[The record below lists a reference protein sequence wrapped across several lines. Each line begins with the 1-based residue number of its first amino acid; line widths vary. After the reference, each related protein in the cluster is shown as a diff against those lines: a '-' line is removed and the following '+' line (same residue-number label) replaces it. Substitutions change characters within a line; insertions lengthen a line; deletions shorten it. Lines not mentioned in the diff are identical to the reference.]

1 MIDLIKP
8 DRPNW
13 RHYFGSLAFLVLILQ
28 LLTGIIMT
36 LFYDP
41 TYKEAY
47 KSVQYLTN
55 EVTGG
60 SLARNLHRW
69 IALSLFI
76 FVLVHFIRTTFR
88 KDFLNP
94 LKKVEWL
101 TGVLLI
107 LPTYL
112 LIYTGLI
119 LPWEWKGYWFMELIP
134 SYAATLPIFGP
145 SLKSFLMQSFTL
157 PRYLVIHILLL
168 PIIYLVLVDYH
179 LLTKLRKRGI
189 FRHILRHTVISLPI
203 IIILVVLSTYITI
216 PSLDPMEIP
225 MPLEG
230 EYIPQPEWWALTLL
244 LPFLYFK
251 GFMVPLLSIFIPII
265 ALFAVAFLPYYLK
278 TRAGS
283 VEEAAPLKTEEADK
297 KARWWKVFLTPI
309 LIRGAIVTAIALVF
323 CALIYKGSYNSPTLG
338 CNSCH
343 NLSRGFRMGL
353 PPDTF
358 KDRNTLPNLD
368 DNKWM
373 LGHWYYPNEVF

>member
-28 LLTGIIMT
+28 LITGIILT

-69 IALSLFI
+69 IALALFI
-76 FVLVHFIRTTFR
+76 FVFVHFVRSTLR
-88 KDFLNP
+88 KDFMNP
-94 LKKVEWL
+94 LKKVDWM
-101 TGVLLI
+101 TGVLL
-107 LPTYL
+107 LWPTYL

-119 LPWEWKGYWFMELIP
+119 LPWEWKGYWFMEMIP
-134 SYAATLPIFGP
+134 SYAATLPVFGP
-145 SLKSFLMQSFTL
+145 ALKSFFMQSFTL

-189 FRHILRHTVISLPI
+189 FRHMLRHLIISIPF
-203 IIILVVLSTYITI
+203 IIILVLLSIYMTI

-230 EYIPQPEWWALTLL
+230 ELIPEPEWWALTLL

-251 GFMVPLLSIFIPII
+251 GFLVPLLSIFIPFI
-265 ALFAVAFLPYYLK
+265 ALIAVAFLPYYVKRSSERVVDADVRK
-278 TRAGS
+278 TQDDDKDA
-283 VEEAAPLKTEEADK
+283 KADK
-297 KARWWKVFLTPI
+297 SRIVPL
-309 LIRGAIVTAIALVF
+309 LIRGAIVTVIVLIF

-373 LGHWYYPNEVF
+373 MGHWYFPNEVF